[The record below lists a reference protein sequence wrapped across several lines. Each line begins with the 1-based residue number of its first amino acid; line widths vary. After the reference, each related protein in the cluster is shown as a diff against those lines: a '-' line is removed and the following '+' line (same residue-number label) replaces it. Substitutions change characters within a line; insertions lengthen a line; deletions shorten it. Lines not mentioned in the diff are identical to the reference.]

1 MTNIKDAISIR
12 YNNLVYDLKAA
23 GKDPI
28 VLSLG
33 ESYFDIPT
41 PILSDKH
48 NPNIFHY
55 SHSKGL
61 PELRSVLSKF
71 YENSYQVKN
80 NASTNIIISAGSKVL
95 VYLAMKAN
103 LGEGDE
109 IVIPE
114 PAWVSYSEQAKLCNA
129 KAKFIPIGTEIKDF
143 HKYISNKTKVLIL
156 CNPHNP
162 TGYNHSKS
170 DLLKIFDLCKK
181 NNIVIFSDEA
191 YSEFIPEGEEFIS
204 FGEIDKGLE
213 RSVIFNSLSKNIGVS
228 GWRIGFALSNEET
241 INAMYKLN
249 QHIITCAPSALEYY
263 SADNF
268 DKLLDIARPQI
279 SNVMLKRLKVE
290 KLIKE
295 QGLKYMP
302 GTATFY
308 FFIEISESKLS
319 SIDFCD
325 ILLEKFFVAVVPGIG
340 YGPTCDGYIRLSFG
354 TESLDRISRG
364 LKSIAKLISGDY

>member
-1 MTNIKDAISIR
+1 M
-12 YNNLVYDLKAA
+12 
-23 GKDPI
+23 
-28 VLSLG
+28 
-33 ESYFDIPT
+33 
-41 PILSDKH
+41 
-48 NPNIFHY
+48 
-55 SHSKGL
+55 
-61 PELRSVLSKF
+61 
-71 YENSYQVKN
+71 
-80 NASTNIIISAGSKVL
+80 
-95 VYLAMKAN
+95 
-103 LGEGDE
+103 
-109 IVIPE
+109 
-114 PAWVSYSEQAKLCNA
+114 
-129 KAKFIPIGTEIKDF
+129 
-143 HKYISNKTKVLIL
+143 
-156 CNPHNP
+156 
-162 TGYNHSKS
+162 
-170 DLLKIFDLCKK
+170 
-181 NNIVIFSDEA
+181 
-191 YSEFIPEGEEFIS
+191 
-204 FGEIDKGLE
+204 
-213 RSVIFNSLSKNIGVS
+213 
-228 GWRIGFALSNEET
+228 SNEET